1 MKHFKYIRKILIIL
15 EVMIAI
21 ALAIV
26 LCFIPMDIFVKAG
39 LLVGVAI
46 FFLIFYLLD
55 HLHNRY
61 LDDML
66 EELSQNPESLEPY
79 LNFLKDYDLPD
90 VHSAM
95 RMLYALSNGGY
106 GNSEKQLSQILKRNQ
121 ELLDKAEREQ
131 NQDSLAGLY
140 ALFLAPALTG
150 AGKMMIDMTAFLVV
164 FLASVHR

>member
-1 MKHFKYIRKILIIL
+1 MRKKMEKEFPQWL
-15 EVMIAI
+15 
-21 ALAIV
+21 
-26 LCFIPMDIFVKAG
+26 MDIS
-39 LLVGVAI
+39 LLLQTENVQVA
-46 FFLIFYLLD
+46 FYRIRPQTPEVL
-55 HLHNRY
+55 RPAV
-61 LDDML
+61 DDML

>member
-1 MKHFKYIRKILIIL
+1 MPLLLKQAAVCIS
-15 EVMIAI
+15 EAI
-21 ALAIV
+21 S
-26 LCFIPMDIFVKAG
+26 LCKQQA
-39 LLVGVAI
+39 
-46 FFLIFYLLD
+46 D
-55 HLHNRY
+55 HTKEAH
-61 LDDML
+61 
-66 EELSQNPESLEPY
+66 
-79 LNFLKDYDLPD
+79 NFLKDYDLPD

>member
-66 EELSQNPESLEPY
+66 EELTFLIEELVGKQEVKVFSELEDT
-79 LNFLKDYDLPD
+79 L
-90 VHSAM
+90 
-95 RMLYALSNGGY
+95 LSRLQH
-106 GNSEKQLSQILKRNQ
+106 QL
-121 ELLDKAEREQ
+121 
-131 NQDSLAGLY
+131 
-140 ALFLAPALTG
+140 
-150 AGKMMIDMTAFLVV
+150 LVWYKK
-164 FLASVHR
+164 S